1 MDRILEL
8 LIEKLL
14 VQLRDLNMGCTID
27 EDSLSECWELLH
39 IRHCASYDSSSD
51 KDLYKI
57 LDYYG

>member
-1 MDRILEL
+1 
-8 LIEKLL
+8 
-14 VQLRDLNMGCTID
+14 MGCTID
-27 EDSLSECWELLH
+27 EDSLAECWELLH